1 MGYNPVQTFTQ
12 EADELLAAI
21 EQSALSLGEGEGSEE
36 TIHQLF
42 RAFHT
47 IKGSGAMCGLD
58 AVAGFTLHGTAH
70 IATEISQGNLTV
82 EARTLSEGDGQP
94 RRRRFRG
101 PGLRAVSGATEEI
114 RHDYR
119 DTAAYD
125 LQIGGSS
132 AGRRGRPGRR
142 LKQLSVISHQLSV
155 ISKDSYSVLRTFFTD
170 N

>member
-58 AVAGFTLHGTAH
+58 AVAGFTADNPNEPMWDSGVRHALKKAASAEGCGFPGFGPHSLRRANITWRQEVGGSR
-70 IATEISQGNLTV
+70 I
-82 EARTLSEGDGQP
+82 EARYPSCSHP
-94 RRRRFRG
+94 R
-101 PGLRAVSGATEEI
+101 PGNVARLR
-114 RHDYR
+114 
-119 DTAAYD
+119 
-125 LQIGGSS
+125 
-132 AGRRGRPGRR
+132 RRGRPPMA
-142 LKQLSVISHQLSV
+142 
-155 ISKDSYSVLRTFFTD
+155 
-170 N
+170 